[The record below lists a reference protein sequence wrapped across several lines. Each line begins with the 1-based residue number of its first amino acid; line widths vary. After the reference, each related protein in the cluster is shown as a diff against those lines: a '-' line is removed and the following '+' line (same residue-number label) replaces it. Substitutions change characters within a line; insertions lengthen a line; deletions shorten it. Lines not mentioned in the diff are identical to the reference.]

1 MPLISVVVAVVVVV
15 VTVLVLSGFK
25 SLAGDTVDCGELVLS
40 CYEGLARPALPRCG
54 TVLLLFLLPAP
65 LPSPPFSPL
74 PLLPSSKELLLQ
86 KQELRKHG
94 PEPAA

>member
-1 MPLISVVVAVVVVV
+1 MPLMSVVVAVVVVV
-15 VTVLVLSGFK
+15 IVLIFSGFK
-25 SLAGDTVDCGELVLS
+25 SLAGDITDCGKLVLS
-40 CYEGLARPALPRCG
+40 GYEGLARSALPRCG

-65 LPSPPFSPL
+65 LPSPPSPPF